1 MASVAAQT
9 GQLRRTGHPVAQL
22 HHRLRDHRRG
32 AVRQLFLLPLVWAV
46 LRSFQPPGDITATP
60 ERQGLLPSDGGE
72 LFRPDHREHPHPA
85 LRVEQPP
92 GRRRD
97 GGAHRRAR
105 HARRLRPRA
114 DPLPVPRIA
123 NAVFALI
130 LVTLMV
136 PFQAILTP
144 LFLELSFLHLLDSRI
159 GLILF
164 YSTFNLPF
172 GVFVMRN
179 SFTAAPNRARGGRV
193 LRRRDGAHDPALGP
207 AAASSCRA
215 SPPRCCTR
223 SCSPGPSFSAPSP
236 LSPDINKLTLPVAL
250 LNVETGTF
258 GTVNF
263 GFLIAGAV
271 IAMVPCA
278 VLYVALQRFYVTG
291 ITAGG
296 VKG

>member
-1 MASVAAQT
+1 MASVAA
-9 GQLRRTGHPVAQL
+9 RTGRAPGKNGPSRSSTMIYVTTGTVL
-22 HHRLRDHRRG
+22 SI
-32 AVRQLFLLPLVWAV
+32 LFLAPLAWAV
-46 LRSFQPPGDITATP
+46 LRSFMPPNDVTSAPSASDFSHMTVANYSGLITGSIHILRYVGNSLLVAVGTAVVTAVLATLAGYGFG
-60 ERQGLLPSDGGE
+60 RTRFK
-72 LFRPDHREHPHPA
+72 FRGSN
-85 LRVEQPP
+85 V
-92 GRRRD
+92 
-97 GGAHRRAR
+97 
-105 HARRLRPRA
+105 
-114 DPLPVPRIA
+114 
-123 NAVFALI
+123 VFALI

-144 LFLELSFLHLLDSRI
+144 LFLELSFLHLLDSRL

-179 SFTAAPNRARGGRV
+179 SFMAAPSELEEAAYTEGAKVLTALRTVLLPLVLPGVATTMLYAFLFAWTEFLGALTFITNINR
-193 LRRRDGAHDPALGP
+193 
-207 AAASSCRA
+207 
-215 SPPRCCTR
+215 
-223 SCSPGPSFSAPSP
+223 
-236 LSPDINKLTLPVAL
+236 LTLPVAL

-278 VLYVALQRFYVTG
+278 VLYVALQRFYVSG